1 MPILSAVLAV
11 LMFFVV
17 QLICAKFILAQV
29 CKKAVKK
36 LKAKKK
42 YFVRIRTYKTKKVN
56 GKSTKVYSSWSK
68 SKTVK
73 TK

>member
-42 YFVRIRTYKTKKVN
+42 YFVRIRTYKTVN
-56 GKSTKVYSSWSK
+56 GKKVYSSWSK